1 MKRHKGLI
9 VAALVFLLFSQVLLA
24 VFAHRPAAEEPAQMP
39 GNDIRKAEGPQEE
52 TDRPA
57 EKDTDELQADQT
69 QPPAF
74 RLLLPGRTWEQLA
87 REYPPFGMA
96 GIVPGTGDGLLFAQM
111 SGEQAEQIMERVL
124 QPPEPENEPEPETQ
138 PVSSYENRVV
148 ITAAAYLNIREEND
162 PESRVIGKIY
172 HGTSADLL
180 EQGESFSKI
189 TSGAITGWVSN
200 NYILTGEAAETYAE
214 EQGSVTIA
222 TVTAA
227 WLNVREQPDTQ
238 AGVVATVEAGQWFI
252 VKEQAAGWVK
262 IDYTSGMEGYL
273 NGQYVTVSQNY
284 GQAISVSEEQELIRL
299 AEEKEAQQESQSR
312 EEQELLAARSQA
324 VKTETTRAA
333 ETTQASISASTQ
345 TSAGTAAVAT
355 PAETAKGTNSATAQ
369 STVPQTVPAATPAAE
384 QTPEPTQ
391 APETTKAPEITQV
404 PETTQTPEPA
414 RPPETQAPPAA
425 DPSGYDD
432 LYLLAALAQMEAGYN
447 YDGCLAVASVVMNRV
462 KSGSYP
468 NSIEGVIYQSGQ
480 FPGTGTGGALEKIL
494 LAGPG
499 STPKQAAA
507 DAMAGANNIGDFT
520 QFCPDSYAASVEY
533 PFAAYKVVGGNC
545 FYQN

>member
-52 TDRPA
+52 TDR
-57 EKDTDELQADQT
+57 L
-69 QPPAF
+69 AF
-74 RLLLPGRTWEQLA
+74 RLPLPGRTWEQLA

-111 SGEQAEQIMERVL
+111 SGEQAERMMEKVL
-124 QPPEPENEPEPETQ
+124 QPPEPETEPEPETQ
-138 PVSSYENRVV
+138 PVSPYENRVV

-189 TSGAITGWVSN
+189 TSGSITGWVSN
-200 NYILTGEAAETYAE
+200 NYILTGEAAETYAA

-324 VKTETTRAA
+324 VKTETT
-333 ETTQASISASTQ
+333 QASISASTQ

-369 STVPQTVPAATPAAE
+369 STVPQTVPAVTPAAE

-404 PETTQTPEPA
+404 PETTQTPEPTK
-414 RPPETQAPPAA
+414 PPETQAPPAA